1 MKTKLGNIEL
11 QLQVIRAINR
21 KGLYKVIYVCFEL
34 VCFRVASG
42 PPDRRTCLLHQKL
55 QMLNL
60 CIEEKRRLYE
70 AQMET
75 SQRNNK
81 ETMTAKDRNAVRNE
95 NENHNNDDEDEFF
108 DCTEES
114 DMVMVDTIKPEGRLR
129 QVNELKLLNGKDDLY
144 EPITLEPPAETED
157 QLVLAEEKLLRSI
170 ENQGKYTYK
179 LLILVYLFVLNGFIY
194 IDINFFSRVFAE

>member
-1 MKTKLGNIEL
+1 M
-11 QLQVIRAINR
+11 
-21 KGLYKVIYVCFEL
+21 IYVYFEL

-70 AQMET
+70 AQMEIASHT
-75 SQRNNK
+75 NNK
-81 ETMTAKDRNAVRNE
+81 EIMTAKDRNVVRNE

-114 DMVMVDTIKPEGRLR
+114 DMVMVDTVKPEGRLR

-144 EPITLEPPAETED
+144 EPITVEPPAETED

-170 ENQGKYTYK
+170 ENQGKK
-179 LLILVYLFVLNGFIY
+179 VWFIYLF
-194 IDINFFSRVFAE
+194 